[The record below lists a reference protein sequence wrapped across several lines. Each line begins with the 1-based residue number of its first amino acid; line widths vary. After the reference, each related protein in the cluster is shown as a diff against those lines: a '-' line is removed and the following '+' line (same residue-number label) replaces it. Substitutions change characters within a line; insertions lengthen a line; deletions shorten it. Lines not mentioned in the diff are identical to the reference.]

1 MHELLGFLKRHFSLC
16 QFHDLFS
23 VLIQWLDDFKIQEQI
38 IIDSLVDSLS
48 LWFDIFI
55 VYF

>member
-1 MHELLGFLKRHFSLC
+1 MHELLEFLKRHFSLC
-16 QFHDLFS
+16 QVYGLFS
-23 VLIQWLDDFKIQEQI
+23 VLIQWLDNFKIQEQI
-38 IIDSLVDSLS
+38 IIDSWVDPLS